1 MKRKLQFTQPNQL
14 QEQHAEALSEKAM
27 SCESQKMEMEYE
39 ETNQLSFWSCNF
51 LSIVE
56 ET

>member
-1 MKRKLQFTQPNQL
+1 MKSKLQFTQPNQL
-14 QEQHAEALSEKAM
+14 QEQHAEALNEKAM
-27 SCESQKMEMEYE
+27 SCESQKMEMGYE
-39 ETNQLSFWSCNF
+39 ETSQLSFWGYNS